1 MKKVMR
7 GKGIKI
13 ISVFWV
19 TVLVLGMYG
28 CAEKDGMTE
37 TSMTESE
44 VNTAVE
50 TEESESETVQST
62 ETEELGDTQTVVY
75 SDKCPTGAPV
85 SATYAINEL
94 PEMKN
99 QHYAKWDDN
108 IYFRQYNAESFEEGA
123 LWADIGYSAEPLIEK
138 SLMCMDAQGN
148 LTKVGTD
155 YGYGPMYIIDVDGN
169 GPRIYSTLLDQ
180 DGLYK
185 IYSCDLSGGDVKY
198 LYSSEDSI
206 EFIQRYE
213 TKISFMSGMF
223 DECYIDL
230 VTKEVKAVNLGK
242 YSSGEWIGMDED
254 GMYFMVGVDGEEF
267 HICRTTYYGDVKVLA
282 KIPETDIITEEYMD
296 LFVDE
301 EGKLWGISDI
311 AISDAD
317 FIGDKIYF
325 MIMSYSGS
333 GHMPASGAV
342 YEVDKFT
349 GECNKIFMSD
359 TATQFHIV
367 KQGENAWIY
376 YPASGTVDEEWKRW
390 AECEQ
395 FAGEQGAEAPTAVYG
410 ENDMGHLAL
419 GHYATDDGYHLYATP
434 DNTGCSYIVL
444 SAEEINALGIDT
456 PFIRRETNGTV
467 EWNVVRAE
475 YIGDK
480 LFFSVEISD
489 HDIEQNIGWR
499 DFYVRR
505 ITYDYYKDLSTG
517 EIKLIQS
524 Y

>member
-44 VNTAVE
+44 VSTAVE

-94 PEMKN
+94 PEMEN

-123 LWADIGYSAEPLIEK
+123 LWADIGYTAEPLVEK
-138 SLMCMDAQGN
+138 CLMCMDAQGN
-148 LTKVGTD
+148 ITKVGTD
-155 YGYGPMYIIDVDGN
+155 CGYGPMYIIDVDGN
-169 GPRIYSTLLDQ
+169 GPRVYSTLLDQ
-180 DGLYK
+180 DGRYK

-206 EFIQRYE
+206 EFIERYE

-317 FIGDKIYF
+317 F
-325 MIMSYSGS
+325 M
-333 GHMPASGAV
+333 
-342 YEVDKFT
+342 
-349 GECNKIFMSD
+349 
-359 TATQFHIV
+359 
-367 KQGENAWIY
+367 
-376 YPASGTVDEEWKRW
+376 
-390 AECEQ
+390 
-395 FAGEQGAEAPTAVYG
+395 
-410 ENDMGHLAL
+410 
-419 GHYATDDGYHLYATP
+419 
-434 DNTGCSYIVL
+434 

-467 EWNVVRAE
+467 EWNAVRAE

>member
-44 VNTAVE
+44 VSTAVE

-94 PEMKN
+94 PEMEN
-99 QHYAKWDDN
+99 QHYAEWDGN

-123 LWADIGYSAEPLIEK
+123 LWADIGYTAEPLVEK
-138 SLMCMDAQGN
+138 CLMCMDAQGN
-148 LTKVGTD
+148 ITKVGTD
-155 YGYGPMYIIDVDGN
+155 CGYGPMYIIDVDGN

-180 DGLYK
+180 DGRYK

-206 EFIQRYE
+206 EFIERYE

-317 FIGDKIYF
+317 F
-325 MIMSYSGS
+325 M
-333 GHMPASGAV
+333 
-342 YEVDKFT
+342 
-349 GECNKIFMSD
+349 
-359 TATQFHIV
+359 
-367 KQGENAWIY
+367 
-376 YPASGTVDEEWKRW
+376 
-390 AECEQ
+390 
-395 FAGEQGAEAPTAVYG
+395 
-410 ENDMGHLAL
+410 
-419 GHYATDDGYHLYATP
+419 
-434 DNTGCSYIVL
+434 

-467 EWNVVRAE
+467 EWNAVRAE

>member
-1 MKKVMR
+1 M
-7 GKGIKI
+7 
-13 ISVFWV
+13 
-19 TVLVLGMYG
+19 LGMFG
-28 CAEKDGMTE
+28 CAEKEEMAE
-37 TSMTESE
+37 TSMTEGE
-44 VNTAVE
+44 VSTAVE

-94 PEMKN
+94 PEMEN

-123 LWADIGYSAEPLIEK
+123 LWADIGYTAEPLVEK
-138 SLMCMDAQGN
+138 CLMCMDAQGN
-148 LTKVGTD
+148 ITKVGTD
-155 YGYGPMYIIDVDGN
+155 CGYGPMYIIDVDGN

-206 EFIQRYE
+206 EFIERYE

-317 FIGDKIYF
+317 F
-325 MIMSYSGS
+325 M
-333 GHMPASGAV
+333 
-342 YEVDKFT
+342 
-349 GECNKIFMSD
+349 
-359 TATQFHIV
+359 
-367 KQGENAWIY
+367 
-376 YPASGTVDEEWKRW
+376 
-390 AECEQ
+390 
-395 FAGEQGAEAPTAVYG
+395 
-410 ENDMGHLAL
+410 
-419 GHYATDDGYHLYATP
+419 
-434 DNTGCSYIVL
+434 

-467 EWNVVRAE
+467 EWNAVRAE